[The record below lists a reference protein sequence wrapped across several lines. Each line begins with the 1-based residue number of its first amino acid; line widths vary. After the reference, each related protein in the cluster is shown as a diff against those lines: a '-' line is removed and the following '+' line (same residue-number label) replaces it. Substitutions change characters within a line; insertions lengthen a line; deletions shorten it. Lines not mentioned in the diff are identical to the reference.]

1 MKERVLEI
9 IAEQFNRS
17 VDELTPDINFVN
29 DLEAD
34 SIELVELVMNLE
46 DEFEMEIPDDKFE
59 NFQTIGDVLAYIEE
73 IE

>member
-17 VDELTPDINFVN
+17 VDELTPDISFVN